1 MGLATVT
8 RRPRRTLLAGLA
20 CVAVAAVVPSLVL
33 HGGGRSATPP
43 IVLAGAA
50 GGVDS
55 SFNANGV
62 VVQPGSNGATGVAIV
77 PAGVRGAGDTVVSGG
92 DGTHFQ
98 VARFASTGHLD
109 PTFGGGITNAL
120 VGGASAVTVI
130 PPGVPGAGDV
140 VAVGYLTGS
149 TCGGAQFPIPVVA
162 EYLSTGVLNG
172 AFGSGGVVRTPCPTQ
187 GGRLYGVAVD
197 HAGNIYATGV
207 AFGTANAQS
216 TLAVSVGA
224 TGHLNW
230 NVAQVAGNPVAGHN
244 PSASQANAAAF
255 SPLSGDLIVAGSS
268 LVNDI
273 QYLTV
278 SAFKTGA
285 LDPRFNETGS
295 VMASN
300 RPGSSAAGVTVLSNG
315 NVVAAGSTG
324 SNFLL
329 AQFTGAG
336 GVDTAFAGG
345 QVVNRP
351 SLGSTDGFSSIAY
364 QPFGNLLSAAGTAG
378 SGFGQ
383 RMVVAQYNATTGAPN
398 TAFGVGGAVSH
409 PFREFAS
416 SLSAV
421 AVDASGRTTG
431 AGARRSSTR
440 CRGSG

>member
-1 MGLATVT
+1 MV
-8 RRPRRTLLAGLA
+8 
-20 CVAVAAVVPSLVL
+20 
-33 HGGGRSATPP
+33 GR
-43 IVLAGAA
+43 
-50 GGVDS
+50 
-55 SFNANGV
+55 F
-62 VVQPGSNGATGVAIV
+62 
-77 PAGVRGAGDTVVSGG
+77 
-92 DGTHFQ
+92 
-98 VARFASTGHLD
+98 
-109 PTFGGGITNAL
+109 
-120 VGGASAVTVI
+120 
-130 PPGVPGAGDV
+130 
-140 VAVGYLTGS
+140 
-149 TCGGAQFPIPVVA
+149 
-162 EYLSTGVLNG
+162 
-172 AFGSGGVVRTPCPTQ
+172 
-187 GGRLYGVAVD
+187 
-197 HAGNIYATGV
+197 
-207 AFGTANAQS
+207 
-216 TLAVSVGA
+216 
-224 TGHLNW
+224 
-230 NVAQVAGNPVAGHN
+230 
-244 PSASQANAAAF
+244 
-255 SPLSGDLIVAGSS
+255 SS
-268 LVNDI
+268 LVNGV

-285 LDPRFNETGS
+285 LDPTFNETGS

-300 RPGSSAAGVTVLSNG
+300 SGSSAAGVTVLSNG

-431 AGARRSSTR
+431 AGSAPVVNAVQGIGLMRVSSVRSDGREPCRSVQVHYASTPITVNFGVTMDEPLPSPVQARFCASPSAVVAGQGRVADWSLSQPASLGSS
-440 CRGSG
+440 CR